1 MWPIW
6 LWILEGVALAV
17 VLWALVLLIRGQPET
32 TPPVVRRAAPAV
44 PEKTGAEG
52 ALIHNAQVTLVK
64 AADRRSSPN
73 GK

>member
-17 VLWALVLLIRGQPET
+17 VLWALVLLIRGEPAT
-32 TPPVVRRAAPAV
+32 TPAAMRRAAPAG
-44 PEKTGAEG
+44 PEETGAEG
-52 ALIHNAQVTLVK
+52 ALADNAQVTLVK